1 MNYLRNLSVLRSGD
15 KKLHR
20 VKIEMKLFIKNIFIF
35 IWFKTFILNNDIK
48 SIFILKAV
56 FIKAF
61 LMKLFSLGQK

>member
-1 MNYLRNLSVLRSGD
+1 MNYLRNLSVLISGD

-20 VKIEMKLFIKNIFIF
+20 VKIEMKLFIKNIFF

-61 LMKLFSLGQK
+61 LMKLI